1 MKIKKDDNVLVIAG
15 KDKGKKGKVRFVYP
29 KDHQALIEGVNI
41 IKTHSKAK
49 AQVKQAGIIEREAPI
64 NLSDLMLIVIVVTIP
79 FVLVTKPWTTVK
91 KQEFVVLVVRLSNN
105 GWSERK
111 VSQRSYAQTDGSQRL

>member
-29 KDHQALIEGVNI
+29 RKHHALIEGVNI

-49 AQVKQAGIIEREAPI
+49 AQVKQAGLIEREAEVD
-64 NLSDLMLIVIVVTIP
+64 LSDIMLICGHCNHPVRIGFKTLDDGKKARICRACGEVI
-79 FVLVTKPWTTVK
+79 
-91 KQEFVVLVVRLSNN
+91 E
-105 GWSERK
+105 
-111 VSQRSYAQTDGSQRL
+111 